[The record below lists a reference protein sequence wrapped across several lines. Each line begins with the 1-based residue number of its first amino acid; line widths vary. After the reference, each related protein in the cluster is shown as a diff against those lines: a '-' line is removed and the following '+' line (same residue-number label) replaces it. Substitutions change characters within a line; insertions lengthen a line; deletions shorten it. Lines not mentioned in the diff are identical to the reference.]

1 MNRYILFAGD
11 IYYPRGGARDLVG
24 YRDSVE
30 ECKQLFYIARDSEL
44 GLDLFNDPDYTES
57 HWAHV
62 YDTESSSIVLTLSQ
76 DVWEELNKR

>member
-1 MNRYILFAGD
+1 MSRYILFAGD

-30 ECKQLFYIARDSEL
+30 ECKQLFYAVRDSEI
-44 GLDLFNDPDYTES
+44 GWDLFNDANYTES

-62 YDTESSSIVLTLSQ
+62 YDTENNSIVLTLSQ